1 MWCPKC
7 KNEYIEG
14 ITRCADCGLDLTETL
29 TENSKTFDSDV
40 FSMPDAANAPT
51 ILDEEETPAAS
62 AFVSKRTKQE
72 DLRST
77 AYSFVLVSILGAVL
91 LILFAVG
98 IIPLNMTGYMKVLS
112 CSVMGIVFLLF
123 FIIGIRSFIQLK
135 SVKKEV
141 LEEERYFKTI
151 TEWFKGAN
159 SADRAD
165 WGIDG
170 NQPKEQLYFARYE
183 KMKQLVEEKYPSL
196 DEAFLDHI
204 IESLYDELF
213 SNENAD

>member
-40 FSMPDAANAPT
+40 FSMPDDTNAST
-51 ILDEEETPAAS
+51 VLDEEEAPKACV
-62 AFVSKRTKQE
+62 FVSKRTKQE

-112 CSVMGIVFLLF
+112 CSVMGIVFFLF

-135 SVKKEV
+135 SVKKEA
-141 LEEERYFKTI
+141 LEEERYFKMI

-159 SADRAD
+159 SSDRAD
-165 WGIDG
+165 WDIES
-170 NQPKEQLYFARYE
+170 NQPKEQIYFVRYE
-183 KMKQLVEEKYPSL
+183 KMKQLIEEKYPSL

-213 SNENAD
+213 SNENVD